1 MKKIFVLGVFILLF
15 IASGNVCAQ
24 QYTGMNGL
32 LHVPSA
38 EMDSAGSTHVGG
50 HALPKYMMPDRM
62 QFEGKKYASSNWY
75 LSATPLKWLEVGYS
89 FTLMKFHKNKKKN
102 EKVGFYSKDRYF
114 SVRIQP
120 LYEGRYWPAVVIG
133 GNDVWG
139 QRDGDSKSF
148 YFQNFYVAA
157 TKHFDLS
164 VGEAG
169 VHLAYRKWRK
179 SFNKR
184 WNGPVGGLTFR
195 PSFYPPLRL
204 ITEYDGDGV
213 NLGADCLL
221 LKYIQ
226 LQASLMDCK
235 YLSAGAGVRIPLKPL
250 LSKKKKATSPS
261 PTPSES
267 R

>member
-1 MKKIFVLGVFILLF
+1 MKKTTLLGILILLLF
-15 IASGNVCAQ
+15 SSHHICAQ
-24 QYTGMNGL
+24 QYTGLNGL

-38 EMDSAGSTHVGG
+38 EMDSAMSLRIGG
-50 HALPKYMMPDRM
+50 HALPKYMMPNGIK
-62 QFEGKKYASSNWY
+62 FEGEKYASSNWY
-75 LSATPLKWLEVGYS
+75 ISATPLRWLEVGYA
-89 FTLMKFHKNKKKN
+89 FTLMKFHKGLIKN

-120 LYEGRYWPAVVIG
+120 LYEGRYWPSIVIG

-157 TKHFDLS
+157 TKHFELP

-195 PSFYPPLRL
+195 PSFYTPLRL
-204 ITEYDGDGV
+204 VAEYDGDGV
-213 NLGADCLL
+213 NVGADCLL
-221 LKYIQ
+221 FQYVQ
-226 LQASLMDCK
+226 LQASLMNCK
-235 YLSAGAGVRIPLKPL
+235 YPSAGAAVRIPLKPL
-250 LSKKKKATSPS
+250 FKKKAASQ
-261 PTPSES
+261 TPPAK
-267 R
+267 